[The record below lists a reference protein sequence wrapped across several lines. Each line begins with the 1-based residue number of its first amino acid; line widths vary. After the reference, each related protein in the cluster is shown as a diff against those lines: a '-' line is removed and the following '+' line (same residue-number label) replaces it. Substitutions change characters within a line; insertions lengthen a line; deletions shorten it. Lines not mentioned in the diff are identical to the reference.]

1 MGGVN
6 CASSCARR
14 SMQIEHDGT
23 APCCCAGYIVEHQ
36 PRDISLRIWVI
47 KYELRFY
54 SLHCFSTS
62 FS

>member
-1 MGGVN
+1 MGGVS
-6 CASSCARR
+6 CGSSCTRR
-14 SMQIEHDGT
+14 DMQAEHNDT
-23 APCCCAGYIVEHQ
+23 APCCCAGYVVENQ

-47 KYELRFY
+47 KYELRLY